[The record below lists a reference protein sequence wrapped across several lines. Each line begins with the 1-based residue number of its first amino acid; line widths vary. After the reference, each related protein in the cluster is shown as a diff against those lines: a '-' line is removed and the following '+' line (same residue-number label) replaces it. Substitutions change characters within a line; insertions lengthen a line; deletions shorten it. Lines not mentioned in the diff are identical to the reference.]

1 MLSDRKP
8 VLSMRQPVDYN
19 PAIPVNRIPFSPGRI
34 KSIFKLHIF
43 FQPIE
48 WSSKVYN
55 YLVEIRLYCM
65 GFPVIEPQRINE
77 EIIHKNCLVG
87 HLGMHLAG
95 IKIYDPVKGR
105 EVKIAF

>member
-8 VLSMRQPVDYN
+8 VLSMRQPVDRN
-19 PAIPVNRIPFSPGRI
+19 PAIPVNRIPFPPGRI

-55 YLVEIRLYCM
+55 YLVEIRLYCI
-65 GFPVIEPQRINE
+65 GLPVIEPQRINE
-77 EIIHKNCLVG
+77 DIIHKNYLVC
-87 HLGMHLAG
+87 HLQMYLAAL
-95 IKIYDPVKGR
+95 KRYDPINVR
-105 EVKIAF
+105 